1 MKVFFLQLVGGDDK
15 LIRALAAFM
24 VLNCI
29 TTIFM
34 VIVDKK
40 CLKEKLGLRSIFG
53 KIGIIVPICIANIM
67 DTMIVDNDSP
77 IRTMVILFYIT
88 REGFNILDNLEQL
101 GVPLPPIIVKAIK
114 QLEQD
119 DVSDESKDT

>member
-1 MKVFFLQLVGGDDK
+1 
-15 LIRALAAFM
+15 
-24 VLNCI
+24 
-29 TTIFM
+29 
-34 VIVDKK
+34 
-40 CLKEKLGLRSIFG
+40 
-53 KIGIIVPICIANIM
+53 M